1 LAGQAGRSFERAGQ
15 SSLFGHFRT
24 VDTDAWIA
32 NNLVR
37 IKRRYYAAMHTILGE
52 KMKIR
57 SVIAY
62 TLFIG
67 LISIFPVA
75 FVLSG
80 AVSDSFANGA
90 LRGRFDPVW
99 IGFGVATFVVAAIY
113 MLTRMLAK
121 QVNSSRRISKRQMI
135 GFLLFVFAYLVFSG
149 WMLTDAGERLLV
161 RVTSH
166 ESRYYLTSAQP
177 MLRKCQHPVTWYDRQ
192 VDGMV
197 FTCSTFALFNYP
209 ADWNARRASI
219 VHVLTGP
226 YGIRVLSIHAID
238 SFFGQQDLKAMKDRR

>member
-1 LAGQAGRSFERAGQ
+1 
-15 SSLFGHFRT
+15 
-24 VDTDAWIA
+24 
-32 NNLVR
+32 
-37 IKRRYYAAMHTILGE
+37 
-52 KMKIR
+52 MKIR

-62 TLFIG
+62 ILFIG

-80 AVSDSFANGA
+80 AVSDSFANGM
-90 LRGRFDPVW
+90 LRGRLHPVW
-99 IGFGVATFVVAAIY
+99 IGFGVATLVVAAIY
-113 MLTRMLAK
+113 ALTRMSAK
-121 QVNSSRRISKRQMI
+121 QINSNRRTSKRQMI
-135 GFLLFVFAYLVFSG
+135 GFLLLVFAYLVFSG

-161 RVTSH
+161 RTTSH

-177 MLRKCQHPVTWYDRQ
+177 MSRKCQNPVTWYDRQ
-192 VDGMV
+192 VDDMV
-197 FTCSTFALFNYP
+197 FSCSTFALFNYP
-209 ADWNARRASI
+209 IDLNARRAAI

>member
-1 LAGQAGRSFERAGQ
+1 
-15 SSLFGHFRT
+15 
-24 VDTDAWIA
+24 
-32 NNLVR
+32 
-37 IKRRYYAAMHTILGE
+37 
-52 KMKIR
+52 MKIR
-57 SVIAY
+57 SVMGYI
-62 TLFIG
+62 LFFG

-75 FVLSG
+75 FVLSS

-99 IGFGVATFVVAAIY
+99 LGFGVATLVVAAIC
-113 MLTRMLAK
+113 MLTRMSAK
-121 QVNSSRRISKRQMI
+121 QVSSNRRISSRQLI
-135 GFLLFVFAYLVFSG
+135 AFLFLVFAYLVFSG
-149 WMLTDAGERLLV
+149 WMLTDASERLLV
-161 RVTSH
+161 RTTSH

-177 MLRKCQHPVTWYDRQ
+177 ISRKCPNSVTWYDRQ

-197 FTCSTFALFNYP
+197 FTCPTFALFNYP

-238 SFFGQQDLKAMKDRR
+238 SFFGQQDLEAMKDRR

>member
-1 LAGQAGRSFERAGQ
+1 
-15 SSLFGHFRT
+15 
-24 VDTDAWIA
+24 
-32 NNLVR
+32 
-37 IKRRYYAAMHTILGE
+37 
-52 KMKIR
+52 MKVR

-62 TLFIG
+62 ILFIG
-67 LISIFPVA
+67 MISIFPVA
-75 FVLSG
+75 FVLSA
-80 AVSDSFANGA
+80 AVSDSFANGT
-90 LRGRFDPVW
+90 LRGRFNPMW
-99 IGFGVATFVVAAIY
+99 IGFGVATLVVAAIC
-113 MLTRMLAK
+113 MRTRISAK
-121 QVNSSRRISKRQMI
+121 RVNSNQRISRRQLM
-135 GFLLFVFAYLVFSG
+135 GFLLLVFAYLVFSG

-161 RVTSH
+161 RTTSH

-177 MLRKCQHPVTWYDRQ
+177 MSRKCQNPVTWYDRQ

-219 VHVLTGP
+219 VHVMTGP